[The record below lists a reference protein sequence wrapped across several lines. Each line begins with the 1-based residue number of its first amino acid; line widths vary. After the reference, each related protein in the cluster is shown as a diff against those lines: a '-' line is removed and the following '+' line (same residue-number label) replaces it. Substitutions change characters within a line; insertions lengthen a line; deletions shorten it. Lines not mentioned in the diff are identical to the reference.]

1 VEAFQEDGMKVSRE
15 ERERMLETLRKY
27 EFVAPEGGGAL
38 EFVGETPKVE
48 EGLDLEEE
56 GEGEREEEDVGV
68 EEDKEGDD
76 EEEGEEEED
85 EDEESVRR
93 RKDLEMRMTGLDI
106 ENADFDEIWERLDPR
121 EREEFV
127 RLAQELVKE
136 ESSTQLHDS

>member
-1 VEAFQEDGMKVSRE
+1 VEAFQQDGMKVSGE

-48 EGLDLEEE
+48 EGLDLEV
-56 GEGEREEEDVGV
+56 EEEDDVGS
-68 EEDKEGDD
+68 EEDEEGDD
-76 EEEGEEEED
+76 EEEGEDEEE

-93 RKDLEMRMTGLDI
+93 RKDLEMRMAGLDI
-106 ENADFDEIWERLDPR
+106 ENADFEEIWERLDPR

-127 RLAQELVKE
+127 RLAQELDEE

>member
-1 VEAFQEDGMKVSRE
+1 MEAFEQDGMKVSRE

-38 EFVGETPKVE
+38 EFVGETPTVE
-48 EGLDLEEE
+48 EGLDFEEEE
-56 GEGEREEEDVGV
+56 GERDEEDVGV
-68 EEDKEGDD
+68 EEDEEGDD
-76 EEEGEEEED
+76 EEEEEDEEE

-93 RKDLEMRMTGLDI
+93 RKDLEMRMAGLDI
-106 ENADFDEIWERLDPR
+106 ENADFDEIWGRLDPR

-127 RLAQELVKE
+127 RLAQELDEE